1 MDGSIIGGCLW
12 LYQMNVFKVY
22 LNSIHFKRV
31 YLAKEIAFDD
41 RCLNCD
47 VTLNSNL
54 NDLKTLHLT
63 SNDTF
68 VVFKNTV
75 NWIIPTYLYHLFRA
89 TTCLLLKRHSVMSYN
104 C

>member
-54 NDLKTLHLT
+54 ND
-63 SNDTF
+63 
-68 VVFKNTV
+68 
-75 NWIIPTYLYHLFRA
+75 
-89 TTCLLLKRHSVMSYN
+89 
-104 C
+104 

>member
-31 YLAKEIAFDD
+31 YLAKEIAFVD

-54 NDLKTLHLT
+54 ND
-63 SNDTF
+63 
-68 VVFKNTV
+68 
-75 NWIIPTYLYHLFRA
+75 
-89 TTCLLLKRHSVMSYN
+89 
-104 C
+104 